1 MRVGAKLK
9 PVTSTSFSHF
19 PIFSHW
25 FFCFYIHI
33 YICIIFPCLSFIQR
47 QKKKLLEKSLVT
59 AGEGAMRRESLRRDS
74 EQCTCLDLISW
85 LQANCRNQ
93 SVPVHTNAFSFETA
107 YNSMRSGVPST
118 LKCAEGFHRKRIDLI
133 TLLKVDQNENAYIS
147 YQCGRS
153 KTYQNENDDVI
164 CTTWVVNIA
173 GTCVYNVHI
182 VFNLRNNVQ
191 IYRFRT
197 F

>member
-1 MRVGAKLK
+1 
-9 PVTSTSFSHF
+9 
-19 PIFSHW
+19 
-25 FFCFYIHI
+25 
-33 YICIIFPCLSFIQR
+33 
-47 QKKKLLEKSLVT
+47 
-59 AGEGAMRRESLRRDS
+59 
-74 EQCTCLDLISW
+74 
-85 LQANCRNQ
+85 
-93 SVPVHTNAFSFETA
+93 
-107 YNSMRSGVPST
+107 MRSGVPST
-118 LKCAEGFHRKRIDLI
+118 LKCAEGCHRKRIDLK

-173 GTCVYNVHI
+173 GTCVYNMHI